1 LEFLYDINRILD
13 KKYIFDYC
21 SHTLFH
27 AVLGKV
33 GVWYWS
39 YTSI

>member
-1 LEFLYDINRILD
+1 LQFLYDINRSLD

-33 GVWYWS
+33 GV
-39 YTSI
+39 